1 MSYTLSRLTLADRL
15 TALILGMDPDVFGCL
30 LRGDRRYFHTC
41 AWMLLLAMV
50 VAGGGWAIF
59 TTTFYPAAPRWAA
72 YFIGIL
78 VATIIAMF
86 DRALTA
92 PKGPASLRNRV
103 VGPIP
108 FAARLACSVA
118 LSFAVSVG
126 VAMVAVAPTI
136 TRLQQDEIDKLNAPR
151 QTEIDNQ
158 ISKLQSDIDNR
169 RAAIKTALD
178 RIADLDKANQTIE
191 TRIGV
196 MNTDRTQAVKDITHQ
211 YLTKC
216 KDLCREAIKRRDDLT
231 LYIENDTTNRNN
243 NLQLIA
249 ATQQTLQTNQGD
261 LDKAVEAFRG
271 KQDTVVEKVQ
281 SDTRWRA
288 LATDPLQ
295 AFSAFLTLRNNPKL
309 GQAARHLGWLLFFPI
324 LALEFGFLLIRLG
337 PPVSYRLLYN
347 SSVNEI
353 LRDEANKYH
362 AASTTLFPLPL
373 PSEPEEA
380 MHPESEE
387 VVPSET
393 RKLDGREEI

>member
-1 MSYTLSRLTLADRL
+1 MPHTLSRLTLADRL
-15 TALILGMDPDVFGCL
+15 TALILGMDPDVFGWL

-72 YFIGIL
+72 YFIGTL

-136 TRLQQDEIDKLNAPR
+136 TRLQQDEIEKLNAPR
-151 QTEIDNQ
+151 QKEIDNQ
-158 ISKLQSDIDNR
+158 TSKLQSDIDNR
-169 RAAIKTALD
+169 RAVIKTAQE
-178 RIADLDKANQTIE
+178 RIADLDNANKTLN

-196 MNTDRTQAVKDITHQ
+196 MYTDRTLATKDITRE
-211 YLTKC
+211 YRTKC
-216 KDLCREAIKRRDDLT
+216 KELCREAIKRRDDLT
-231 LYIENDTTNRNN
+231 RYIDNDTTTRNN
-243 NLQLIA
+243 NLQLIKE
-249 ATQQTLQTNQGD
+249 TQQTLQTTQGD
-261 LDKAVEAFRG
+261 LDKAVEAVRG
-271 KQDTVVEKVQ
+271 KQDAVVEKVQ
-281 SDTRWRA
+281 SDTRWRT

-295 AFSAFLTLRNNPKL
+295 AFSAFLTLRDDPKL
-309 GQAARHLGWLLFFPI
+309 GKAASHLGWLLFFPI

-347 SSVNEI
+347 SGVNEI

-362 AASTTLFPLPL
+362 AATATLLPLPL
-373 PSEPEEA
+373 PSQPEEEAAHPEPEEVS
-380 MHPESEE
+380 PR
-387 VVPSET
+387 ET
-393 RKLDGREEI
+393 TN